1 MVAHSLRA
9 TAAIAA
15 IVSFL
20 MCALALVAAPIAA
33 TGVQRLAV
41 DAAQAQTAPT
51 SQVYV
56 ANTVA
61 TTLDR
66 GVFAAKAAFVCLK
79 GGPKEGSGFLTPDQ
93 YNSKIGN
100 EHWHIVGTS
109 PITNDPNCAYGY
121 MAIVE
126 RQYNR

>member
-1 MVAHSLRA
+1 MFAHPLRA
-9 TAAIAA
+9 TAVLAA
-15 IVSFL
+15 VVSL
-20 MCALALVAAPIAA
+20 VTCALALIVAPIA
-33 TGVQRLAV
+33 VQRLAAN
-41 DAAQAQTAPT
+41 AAQSAPG

-79 GGPKEGSGFLTPDQ
+79 TPKVGGGFLTPDQ
-93 YNSKIGN
+93 YNSRIGN

-109 PITNDPNCAYGY
+109 LITNDPSCAYGY
-121 MAIVE
+121 LAIVE

>member
-1 MVAHSLRA
+1 MSPHPLRP
-9 TAAIAA
+9 TAALAA
-15 IVSFL
+15 LVSL
-20 MCALALVAAPIAA
+20 VTCGLALVVLPIAA
-33 TGVQRLAV
+33 TAIQHVAA
-41 DAAQAQTAPT
+41 DAAQAQTAPS

-66 GVFAAKAAFVCLK
+66 GVFAAKTAFVCLK

-109 PITNDPNCAYGY
+109 PITNDPSCAYGY

>member
-1 MVAHSLRA
+1 MSAHPLRA
-9 TAAIAA
+9 TVALAA

-20 MCALALVAAPIAA
+20 TCAFALVGAPIIAS
-33 TGVQRLAV
+33 VIQHIAV

-51 SQVYV
+51 SAVYV
-56 ANTVA
+56 ANTVP
-61 TTLDR
+61 TTLDK
-66 GVFAAKAAFVCLK
+66 GVFAAKAAFVCLR
-79 GGPKEGSGFLTPDQ
+79 GGPKEGSGFMTPDQ

-109 PITNDPNCAYGY
+109 VIVNDPSCAYGY